1 MQLLDF
7 ALPVDFGIPAD
18 PRIKGAGRL
27 LMQLLLPGVN
37 LVRVD
42 FVPLRQVRN
51 RRLFPQRLQRNLRLQ
66 PRIDLPSRLFHHSL
80 RLAYDGTAR
89 SQLPG
94 RSQIQ
99 GPLHRRVPR
108 PRHRP
113 LAPRPRPAQSEGAPG
128 VAANGEAGRR
138 VSPQTADP
146 SSLAEC
152 ALCRQ
157 TPEVGAECPNWA
169 RSDLCGG
176 RSAMNVPTAK
186 CAGESGK
193 E

>member
-27 LMQLLLPGVN
+27 LLQLLLPGVN

-66 PRIDLPSRLFHHSL
+66 PRVDLPSRLFHHSL

-99 GPLHRRVPR
+99 GPLHHTPFLPEYPPAV
-108 PRHRP
+108 RP
-113 LAPRPRPAQSEGAPG
+113 LR
-128 VAANGEAGRR
+128 AA
-138 VSPQTADP
+138 QTAEAKA
-146 SSLAEC
+146 SSMTETRRARVFAASRLIFRSFLGTLA
-152 ALCRQ
+152 R
-157 TPEVGAECPNWA
+157 N
-169 RSDLCGG
+169 
-176 RSAMNVPTAK
+176 
-186 CAGESGK
+186 
-193 E
+193 

>member
-27 LMQLLLPGVN
+27 LLQLLLPGVN

-66 PRIDLPSRLFHHSL
+66 PRVDLPSRLFHHSL

-99 GPLHRRVPR
+99 GPLQSPKSTQAQNYDSTVQNSDYSVLKPTPCAEAVLSGLWIAALSRSNPLL
-108 PRHRP
+108 
-113 LAPRPRPAQSEGAPG
+113 LAPGTQMH
-128 VAANGEAGRR
+128 
-138 VSPQTADP
+138 
-146 SSLAEC
+146 
-152 ALCRQ
+152 RQ
-157 TPEVGAECPNWA
+157 ITVYN
-169 RSDLCGG
+169 R
-176 RSAMNVPTAK
+176 
-186 CAGESGK
+186 
-193 E
+193 